1 MYLPELQI
9 HQNRSALFATR
20 CRSPEEQVET
30 KIRCRKD
37 KLVDALNN
45 ENVHI
50 SKITVEL
57 EPGRKILN
65 SDKLPVSR
73 KVLKEFYPVFSN
85 GFIDVGDIAN
95 IGVDAPTSAS
105 PSPPLPSLGICT
117 KPTPTFF
124 NQSKL
129 FKELALDFLHM
140 RRKNFCPRSIRQLPN
155 QRTKKIK

>member
-20 CRSPEEQVET
+20 CRSPEEQIET

-73 KVLKEFYPVFSN
+73 KVLKQFYPELLQRFHRCWSHRQHRCRRSN
-85 GFIDVGDIAN
+85 LSQ
-95 IGVDAPTSAS
+95 PQSS
-105 PSPPLPSLGICT
+105 PICT
-117 KPTPTFF
+117 KPTQIFF

-140 RRKNFCPRSIRQLPN
+140 KRKNFCPR
-155 QRTKKIK
+155 

>member
-65 SDKLPVSR
+65 SDKLPISR
-73 KVLKEFYPVFSN
+73 KVLKRPLSPV
-85 GFIDVGDIAN
+85 G
-95 IGVDAPTSAS
+95 
-105 PSPPLPSLGICT
+105 PSP
-117 KPTPTFF
+117 F
-124 NQSKL
+124 
-129 FKELALDFLHM
+129 
-140 RRKNFCPRSIRQLPN
+140 PRSSLL
-155 QRTKKIK
+155 IKTSIISYDS

>member
-65 SDKLPVSR
+65 SDKLPISR
-73 KVLKEFYPVFSN
+73 KVLKRPLLLLERPLSPV
-85 GFIDVGDIAN
+85 G
-95 IGVDAPTSAS
+95 
-105 PSPPLPSLGICT
+105 PSP
-117 KPTPTFF
+117 F
-124 NQSKL
+124 
-129 FKELALDFLHM
+129 
-140 RRKNFCPRSIRQLPN
+140 PRSSLL
-155 QRTKKIK
+155 IKTSIISYDS

>member
-20 CRSPEEQVET
+20 CRSPEEQIET

-73 KVLKEFYPVFSN
+73 NVLKQFYPELLVTS
-85 GFIDVGDIAN
+85 
-95 IGVDAPTSAS
+95 PTSV
-105 PSPPLPSLGICT
+105 
-117 KPTPTFF
+117 
-124 NQSKL
+124 
-129 FKELALDFLHM
+129 
-140 RRKNFCPRSIRQLPN
+140 
-155 QRTKKIK
+155 

>member
-73 KVLKEFYPVFSN
+73 KVLKEFYPVLLQRF
-85 GFIDVGDIAN
+85 
-95 IGVDAPTSAS
+95 
-105 PSPPLPSLGICT
+105 
-117 KPTPTFF
+117 
-124 NQSKL
+124 
-129 FKELALDFLHM
+129 H
-140 RRKNFCPRSIRQLPN
+140 RRW
-155 QRTKKIK
+155 